1 MGDADQFIKRIFRD
15 ETGRATEQA
24 VHFENAPEIATAF
37 LTPDGLLV
45 VADEHTSLST
55 LPPPWSDLH
64 HLAVTDFKMERD
76 HVGPAALARA
86 EFRRMACWV
95 RHLEEDPAP
104 QPLRPERFA
113 TLLVAPYLPE
123 WLRGASPSP
132 APGAYRVGPLTLS
145 RVGVGCYRIDPR
157 DHPVLWVAANELPLH
172 PALVPFLW
180 ARSGRA
186 LVLFI
191 RWLAGLRGVQPVAT
205 VLRSHPMR
213 DQIAEHIAQDP
224 AQDNDEEYQKSLR
237 MVQILLRG
245 FPEAANDLCQQ
256 AAEKATEKAIEKG
269 VEKGVEKALGPLEHL
284 FARRLGRA
292 LSPGEH
298 ATLIRRLDTH
308 GPGRLGDV
316 VLDLD
321 PGALER
327 WLTDPAAR

>member
-1 MGDADQFIKRIFRD
+1 
-15 ETGRATEQA
+15 
-24 VHFENAPEIATAF
+24 
-37 LTPDGLLV
+37 
-45 VADEHTSLST
+45 
-55 LPPPWSDLH
+55 
-64 HLAVTDFKMERD
+64 
-76 HVGPAALARA
+76 
-86 EFRRMACWV
+86 
-95 RHLEEDPAP
+95 
-104 QPLRPERFA
+104 
-113 TLLVAPYLPE
+113 
-123 WLRGASPSP
+123 
-132 APGAYRVGPLTLS
+132 
-145 RVGVGCYRIDPR
+145 
-157 DHPVLWVAANELPLH
+157 
-172 PALVPFLW
+172 
-180 ARSGRA
+180 
-186 LVLFI
+186 
-191 RWLAGLRGVQPVAT
+191 
-205 VLRSHPMR
+205 MR

-256 AAEKATEKAIEKG
+256 AAEKATEKAI
-269 VEKGVEKALGPLEHL
+269 EKGVEKALGPLEHL